1 MPSKDSRKEAIRK
14 FKEKKPLLGAYA
26 VRCTTTGNVWVG
38 VSRNLEATRN
48 GSWFSLRNGSH
59 MEKSLQ
65 AEWNVHGEQ
74 AFTYEI
80 LAGLDEDVHPMEV
93 NDLLKAQKKN
103 WIVQLGAA
111 SPVNT
116 RGAIAR
122 VE

>member
-1 MPSKDSRKEAIRK
+1 
-14 FKEKKPLLGAYA
+14 
-26 VRCTTTGNVWVG
+26 
-38 VSRNLEATRN
+38 
-48 GSWFSLRNGSH
+48 

-103 WIVQLGAA
+103 WIVQLGAQ
-111 SPVNT
+111 PLP
-116 RGAIAR
+116 
-122 VE
+122 

>member
-14 FKEKKPLLGAYA
+14 FKEKKPLLGTYA
-26 VRCTTTGNVWVG
+26 VRCAVTGNVWVG

-80 LAGLDEDVHPMEV
+80 LAGIDEDVHPMEV

-103 WIVQLGAA
+103 WIAQLSAH
-111 SPVNT
+111 PLP
-116 RGAIAR
+116 
-122 VE
+122 